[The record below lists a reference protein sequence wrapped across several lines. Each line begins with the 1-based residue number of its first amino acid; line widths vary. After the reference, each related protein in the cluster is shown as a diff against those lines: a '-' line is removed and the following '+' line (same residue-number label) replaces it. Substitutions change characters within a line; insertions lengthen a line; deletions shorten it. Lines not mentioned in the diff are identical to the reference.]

1 MDLVRRV
8 AGVPLVAVALGL
20 LATAL
25 AWYRLGPVPRNTVW
39 AEDGGVFLRERIAMG
54 PVDTLLHPYAGYVH
68 LLPRLVVDLGY
79 ALPPARYAQAVALAS
94 CLVVGGVC
102 ALVFVLSRDVVRP
115 WPFRLVLAAVPVV
128 LPLAPYEISGNA
140 ANLHWYVLILVPW
153 VFARRS
159 RSWWGAAA
167 LAVVAGAAVL
177 TEPLTALF
185 TPLLLLAWSTR
196 GTGSSSRV
204 PAAIDRLRALPVTA
218 VALAGLAVQG
228 VTTLTSPR
236 DVPAGFPAVGDVLA
250 GWVLRPVAGAW
261 DPHLGAVLAAVVG
274 HGWAVLLVP
283 VVALV
288 LVLAA
293 AVVVGPAR
301 VRWMVTALAAASLAV
316 WWAALLANGG
326 VGVRW
331 SVPES
336 AMTALP
342 PQRYAAAAGLLLV
355 SAAVVA
361 AAALVDPERWSRAAV
376 RTGGAG
382 RLLGALAG
390 WCVLTAV
397 VAAAVLHVAPG
408 ETRRS
413 DGPVWAGQ
421 LPGAAE
427 ACREDPSLEVARV
440 RSNPWSSPV
449 ACSWLSR

>member
-8 AGVPLVAVALGL
+8 AGVPLVAVVLGL

-79 ALPPARYAQAVALAS
+79 ALPAARYAQVVALAS

-115 WPFRLVLAAVPVV
+115 WPLRLVLAAVPVV
-128 LPLAPYEISGNA
+128 LPLAPYEISGTA
-140 ANLHWYVLILVPW
+140 ANLHWYLLVLVPW
-153 VFARRS
+153 VFAHRS

-167 LAVVAGAAVL
+167 LAVVTGAAVL
-177 TEPLTALF
+177 TEPLTVLF
-185 TPLLLLAWSTR
+185 APLLLLAWSGR
-196 GTGSSSRV
+196 GADAGG
-204 PAAIDRLRALPVTA
+204 RLRALPVTA
-218 VALAGLAVQG
+218 VALAGLAVQA
-228 VTTLTSPR
+228 VVTLTSPR
-236 DVPAGFPAVGDVLA
+236 DVPAGTPAPGDVLA
-250 GWVLRPVAGAW
+250 GWLLRPVAGAW
-261 DPHLGAVLAAVVG
+261 DPHLGAVLTAVVE
-274 HGWAVLLVP
+274 HGWAVVVVPAVLLL
-283 VVALV
+283 LV
-288 LVLAA
+288 LVA
-293 AVVVGPAR
+293 AVVVGPPR
-301 VRWMVTALAAASLAV
+301 TRWTVVALTAGSLAV
-316 WWAALLANGG
+316 WWAALLVNGG
-326 VGVRW
+326 GGPRW
-331 SVPES
+331 SAPDA
-336 AMTALP
+336 AMAALP

-361 AAALVDPERWSRAAV
+361 AAALLDPERWSRPAV

-382 RLLGALAG
+382 RLAGALAG
-390 WCVLTAV
+390 WCVVTAV
-397 VAAAVLHVAPG
+397 VASAVLHIAPG

-421 LPGAAE
+421 LPAAAE